1 MCGQKIVLCNVN
13 FNLILGYFEKNRKEI
28 IELVSMFRVY
38 LSFDKSDEAKIR
50 EFLEEISNHKDD
62 GVYDSKCHHKNEKTK
77 KFCSSC
83 GIKLAVQEKP
93 EDPVCAICNSVNTI
107 DAKFCENC
115 GHKMNE
121 IVSTVSSEPV
131 IFEYRKCPNCKSE
144 TKISFNFCENCG
156 YYLCDKQTFL
166 EMNKIK
172 CSNVILFFL
181 TNEFIQSD
189 KFREEWNARE
199 KKIIIII
206 LLESIN
212 SSSNLDLNNFFVSE
226 FNNLMSLVRREEAI
240 NRNRIFLSRL
250 QSIPRNNIRM
260 VYDDSLTSKLFECQL
275 KCEKLGNDTEKI
287 QIIGE
292 NEIILQ
298 NFDR

>member
-1 MCGQKIVLCNVN
+1 MKCGQNVN
-13 FNLILGYFEKNRKEI
+13 FNLILDYFEENRKEI
-28 IELVSMFRVY
+28 IELLRMFRVY

-50 EFLEEISNHKDD
+50 EFLEEISNHKVD
-62 GVYDSKCHHKNEKTK
+62 GVYDSKCHHKNDETE

-83 GIKLAVQEKP
+83 GIKLPVQSLFKP
-93 EDPVCAICNSVNTI
+93 KSGIFCAFCNSVNRI
-107 DAKFCENC
+107 DAKFCYNC

-121 IVSTVSSEPV
+121 IVSKVSSEPV
-131 IFEYRKCPNCKSE
+131 IFKYGKCPKCKSE

-172 CSNVILFFL
+172 CFNVILFFL
-181 TNEFIQSD
+181 TNKFIQSD
-189 KFREEWNARE
+189 KFREEWNGRE
-199 KKIIIII
+199 KKIILII
-206 LLESIN
+206 LLESFN
-212 SSSNLDLNNFFVSE
+212 SSSNLDLSNFFVSE

-250 QSIPRNNIRM
+250 QSFPRTNIRI
-260 VYDDSLTSKLFECQL
+260 VYDDSLTSKLFECRI
-275 KCEKLGNDTEKI
+275 KYEELGNGTEKI